1 MNYDK
6 LVRDRIP
13 EIIELSGKQCIIEYC
28 NDNIELKRRLVEKLS
43 EEGEEYLENFAE
55 EELADLLQVVY
66 SLIEIDCIIASSSKT
81 YARFSTEG
89 ANTNPSAIRNRLLA
103 LSTIQ

>member
-28 NDNIELKRRLVEKLS
+28 NDSIELKRRLVEKLS

-66 SLIEIDCIIASSSKT
+66 SLIEMSDCKLEDIVEIMTEKMTARGGFSKGIILKKV
-81 YARFSTEG
+81 
-89 ANTNPSAIRNRLLA
+89 N
-103 LSTIQ
+103 

>member
-66 SLIEIDCIIASSSKT
+66 SLIEMSDCKLEDIVEIMTEKMTARGGFSKGIILKKV
-81 YARFSTEG
+81 
-89 ANTNPSAIRNRLLA
+89 N
-103 LSTIQ
+103 

>member
-1 MNYDK
+1 MDYDK

-28 NDNIELKRRLVEKLS
+28 NDNNELKRRLVEKLS
-43 EEGEEYLENFAE
+43 EEGEEYLENYAE

-66 SLIEIDCIIASSSKT
+66 SLIEMSDWKLEDIVEIMTEKMKARGGFSKGIILKKV
-81 YARFSTEG
+81 
-89 ANTNPSAIRNRLLA
+89 N
-103 LSTIQ
+103 

>member
-1 MNYDK
+1 MDYDK

-13 EIIELSGKQCIIEYC
+13 EIIELSGKQCKIEYC
-28 NDNIELKRRLVEKLS
+28 SDNNELKRRLVEKLT

-66 SLIEIDCIIASSSKT
+66 SLIEMSDCKLEDIVEIMTEKMIARGGFSKGIILKSV
-81 YARFSTEG
+81 
-89 ANTNPSAIRNRLLA
+89 N
-103 LSTIQ
+103 